1 MAESLKI
8 AAQAGRQAAHR
19 ILRIEGSLTLETVPS
34 FLKTVRAETAPVV
47 ILDLSE
53 VPIVD
58 SAGVGA
64 LIQTH
69 VGLAKSQRRLV
80 LTHVN
85 QRNMAVFEITR
96 VAKALHIFPSV
107 PEAEA
112 AL

>member
-1 MAESLKI
+1 
-8 AAQAGRQAAHR
+8 
-19 ILRIEGSLTLETVPS
+19 
-34 FLKTVRAETAPVV
+34 
-47 ILDLSE
+47 
-53 VPIVD
+53 
-58 SAGVGA
+58 
-64 LIQTH
+64 
-69 VGLAKSQRRLV
+69 VGLAKSQRRLI